1 MSEESMTV
9 LSESEIVQV
18 QEELKKQV
26 NELQLSETG
35 EIQAETVN
43 QLAQS
48 VRAYRKA
55 GLLPKH
61 LETDAMAIGAIMFCR
76 QLGVPPLIGIGQVA
90 CIHGKFSAYGSL
102 FTALA
107 QRDPD
112 FGYDEVFYL
121 DEKQDKICAENKN
134 LNNPAWACV
143 VRTQKKGSPFIL
155 ETVFT
160 MDDAKK
166 AGIVRNVWD
175 KYPRDMLR
183 WKCLARAYRTLY
195 PAALNGV
202 MMAEDL
208 RTDWE
213 EKDVTKQVSLK
224 DL

>member
-121 DEKQDKICAENKN
+121 DEKQEKICAENKN

-143 VRTQKKGSPFIL
+143 VRTQKKGSPFIS
-155 ETVFT
+155 EFFFT
-160 MDDAKK
+160 MDDAKE
-166 AGIVRNVWD
+166 AGIVRNVWT
-175 KYPRDMLR
+175 KYPKDMLR
-183 WKCLARAYRTLY
+183 FKALARAYRTLY

>member
-121 DEKQDKICAENKN
+121 DEKQEKICAENKN